1 MSGDGQPKKKRT
13 IYRMTKLD
21 SYNITTLGGNQSLEG
36 KYKRV
41 NNNVLQ

>member
-21 SYNITTLGGNQSLEG
+21 LQHTTLGGNQSLVG